1 MIFTINNFAFII
13 YRVMAQA
20 FNYYSQQY
28 HHWKKFITTIREV
41 SVVVLDELVE
51 WNKL

>member
-1 MIFTINNFAFII
+1 MIFTINYFAF
-13 YRVMAQA
+13 MAQA
-20 FNYYSQQY
+20 FNYYLR
-28 HHWKKFITTIREV
+28 HHQWEEFITTIREV